1 MPFASLCD
9 RSGVM
14 ELTCFEDA
22 AERYGELLHL
32 GRVLRVTGRI
42 TQDVERGVDVEVQA
56 VAELPLRGEVA
67 VSVGGLDTAGSSEVW

>member
-1 MPFASLCD
+1 
-9 RSGVM
+9 M

-32 GRVLRVTGRI
+32 GRVLCVTGRI
-42 TQDVERGVDVEVQA
+42 SQDVARGVGVEVQG

-67 VSVGGLDTAGSSEVW
+67 MGVGGSDTVGSPEVW

>member
-1 MPFASLCD
+1 MTFVSLCD

-32 GRVLRVTGRI
+32 GRVLQARGRI
-42 TQDVERGVDVEVQA
+42 TQDVERGVGVEVQA

-67 VSVGGLDTAGSSEVW
+67 MGVGGSDTLGSSEAW

>member
-1 MPFASLCD
+1 VL
-9 RSGVM
+9 

-32 GRVLRVTGRI
+32 GRVLRVKGRI
-42 TQDVERGVDVEVQA
+42 TQDVERGVGVEVQA

-67 VSVGGLDTAGSSEVW
+67 MGVGGIETEWPSEVW